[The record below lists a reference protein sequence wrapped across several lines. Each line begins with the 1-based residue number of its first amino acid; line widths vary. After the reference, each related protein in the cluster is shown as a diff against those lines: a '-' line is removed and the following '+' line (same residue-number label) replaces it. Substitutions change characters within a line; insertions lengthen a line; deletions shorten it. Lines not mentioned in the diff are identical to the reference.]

1 MKKWRFMMK
10 NKPLVV
16 IEDNEV
22 RFQDDVDV
30 VILDRNSL
38 YLYENKICSIVSIND
53 DGSVDVKSVDSTDGS
68 LINKIARNVPALSL
82 EFYSDD
88 EDDMVDFFEIDD
100 V

>member
-1 MKKWRFMMK
+1 MK